1 MTKSLN
7 RIEVRGSMD
16 LTMIESQY
24 EQLNALIKQLANYG
38 PFAGII
44 LTMIES
50 LFPPLPLVVFVT
62 INVIAYG
69 LWWGYLYSF
78 LGTFI
83 GSYIMFLLISKYGKR
98 RFEKMVHRSSRF
110 DHLIHWIKEKGFV
123 PIFVMLTFPF
133 TPSIVV
139 CGLAGLAGVKRDEY
153 VAALF
158 FGKLIMV
165 FSLSYIGYNVA
176 SFLQQP
182 IKSVAL
188 ILLIVAI
195 SLLGKRMISLYEKR
209 LSDHHHK
216 KLQNNDK

>member
-1 MTKSLN
+1 MDFET
-7 RIEVRGSMD
+7 IEM
-16 LTMIESQY
+16 QY
-24 EQLNALIKQLANYG
+24 EQLSVLVKQLADYG
-38 PFAGII
+38 PLAGIL
-44 LTMIES
+44 LTMSES

-69 LWWGYLYSF
+69 LWLGYLYSF

-83 GSYIMFLLISKYGKR
+83 GSYVMFIVISKYGKKP
-98 RFEKMVHRSSRF
+98 FEQMVHRSRKF
-110 DHLIHWIKEKGFV
+110 DHLIHWIKTKGFV

-139 CGLAGLAGVKRDEY
+139 CGLAGIAGVKRDEY

-176 SFLQQP
+176 SFIEKP
-182 IKSVAL
+182 IKSVLL
-188 ILLIVAI
+188 ILLIVLV
-195 SLLGKRMISLYEKR
+195 SFVGKRLISAYEKR
-209 LSDHHHK
+209 LKIH
-216 KLQNNDK
+216 QNNKNSEAIK